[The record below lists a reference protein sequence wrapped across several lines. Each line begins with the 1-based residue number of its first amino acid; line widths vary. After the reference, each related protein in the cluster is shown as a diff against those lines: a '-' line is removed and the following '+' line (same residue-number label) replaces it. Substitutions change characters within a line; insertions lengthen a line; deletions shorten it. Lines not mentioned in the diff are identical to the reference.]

1 MRRVLAIIALAVAA
15 FIAVNRFDAPVDS
28 GGVVT
33 DRNDALFQAIADRR
47 SDVWVEGKG
56 VVVKV
61 LPDDKKG
68 SRHQRFV
75 LEIEGGGTILI
86 AHNID
91 LAERIPSLEK
101 GDIVAFRGE
110 FEWNAKGGVVHWTHH
125 DPGGRKKGGQL
136 QHQGRVYR

>member
-1 MRRVLAIIALAVAA
+1 MRRVFAIIALAIAA

-33 DRNDALFQAIADRR
+33 ERNDALFQAIADRR

-61 LPDDKKG
+61 LPDDEKG

-101 GDIVAFRGE
+101 GDIVGFRGQ

-125 DPGGRKKGGQL
+125 DPGGRKEGGQL